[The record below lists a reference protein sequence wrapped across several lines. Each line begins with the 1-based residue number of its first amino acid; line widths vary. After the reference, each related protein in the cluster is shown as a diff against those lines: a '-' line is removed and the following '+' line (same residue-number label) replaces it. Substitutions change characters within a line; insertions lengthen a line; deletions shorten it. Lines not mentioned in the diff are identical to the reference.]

1 MKKLVIRFNAPVV
14 LLFALLSLLVLLL
27 DGWTGGVSTTRFF
40 CVYRSSLADPLT
52 YVRFFGHVLG
62 HSGYSH
68 YMNNMLLLL
77 LVGPGLEEKYGSR
90 NLLMTILVTALVTG
104 LVQFIFF
111 PGTALLGASGV
122 VFMMI
127 VLNSFTEMRRGGTF
141 SVATG
146 RALPS
151 FSRVREGVP
160 MNGPTVLFN
169 GAAIYDFAQ
178 QRYLYTAFLP
188 ESVRGHI
195 CRLLEDL
202 PETALEIYHDDDSIH
217 AINPNEITYHHLHL
231 THSPTVALASMEEV
245 PSPISKLLFEEAEP
259 RMTALREYIA
269 RQSWSTEYEVV
280 PSNPYLLELT
290 AKGANKGGM
299 VRRLAQ
305 MLEIR
310 QENVYCVGDHAND
323 IPMLT
328 FARTAFAP
336 ANAIQPVHEVPG
348 IHILPNCWEN
358 AIAAMIAEPSPPW

>member
-1 MKKLVIRFNAPVV
+1 MGKF
-14 LLFALLSLLVLLL
+14 
-27 DGWTGGVSTTRFF
+27 
-40 CVYRSSLADPLT
+40 
-52 YVRFFGHVLG
+52 
-62 HSGYSH
+62 
-68 YMNNMLLLL
+68 
-77 LVGPGLEEKYGSR
+77 
-90 NLLMTILVTALVTG
+90 
-104 LVQFIFF
+104 
-111 PGTALLGASGV
+111 SGV
-122 VFMMI
+122 LIASDYDNTMVYTEGALKSGGPLPSVSRENREAVEYFMA
-127 VLNSFTEMRRGGTF
+127 EGGTF

-231 THSPTVALASMEEV
+231 THSPTVTLASMEEV
-245 PSPISKLLFEEAEP
+245 PSPIFKLLFEEAEP

-358 AIAAMIAEPSPPW
+358 AIAAMIAELDKRY

>member
-1 MKKLVIRFNAPVV
+1 
-14 LLFALLSLLVLLL
+14 
-27 DGWTGGVSTTRFF
+27 
-40 CVYRSSLADPLT
+40 
-52 YVRFFGHVLG
+52 
-62 HSGYSH
+62 
-68 YMNNMLLLL
+68 
-77 LVGPGLEEKYGSR
+77 
-90 NLLMTILVTALVTG
+90 
-104 LVQFIFF
+104 
-111 PGTALLGASGV
+111 
-122 VFMMI
+122 
-127 VLNSFTEMRRGGTF
+127 
-141 SVATG
+141 
-146 RALPS
+146 
-151 FSRVREGVP
+151 

-299 VRRLAQ
+299 VRRLAALLHIPQ
-305 MLEIR
+305 A
-310 QENVYCVGDHAND
+310 NVACVGDHAND
-323 IPMLT
+323 ISMLT
-328 FARTAFAP
+328 WAGMAFAP
-336 ANAIQPVHEVPG
+336 ANALPEVRA
-348 IHILPNCWEN
+348 LPCVRTLPDCRED
-358 AIAAMIAEPSPPW
+358 AIAALIAVLDEKF